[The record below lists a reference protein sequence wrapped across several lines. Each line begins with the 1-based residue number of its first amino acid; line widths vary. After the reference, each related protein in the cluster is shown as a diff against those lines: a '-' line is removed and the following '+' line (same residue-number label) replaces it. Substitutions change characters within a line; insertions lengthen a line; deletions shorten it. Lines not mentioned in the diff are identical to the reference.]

1 MFQTFHLLVSNRHT
15 GIQVNITE
23 MSKSVKENGPI
34 AYLTLSMN
42 RTQIGVPL
50 LIIFLQQSRHKS
62 YVLF

>member
-1 MFQTFHLLVSNRHT
+1 MFQTLNMLVSNRHT

-23 MSKSVKENGPI
+23 MSKSVKEKGPI

-50 LIIFLQQSRHKS
+50 LIFLQQSRHKS